1 MSLPLPALL
10 AALGQAQGAKVAP
23 MLEGSYAGGEAGT
36 IALLLILLAQ
46 DAATLPERTAR
57 ETAAMAALLGRD
69 GSHRELLAAL
79 ADRHAALDAAGEGRG
94 PEARAILSFLVEM
107 ADAGVMAMPAR

>member
-36 IALLLILLAQ
+36 IALLLLLLAQ
-46 DAATLPERTAR
+46 DAATLPARVAR
-57 ETAAMAALLGRD
+57 ETEAMAALLGRE
-69 GSHRELLAAL
+69 GGHAELLVAL
-79 ADRHAALDAAGEGRG
+79 AERHAKLDGAGEGRSA
-94 PEARAILSFLVEM
+94 EARAILAFLVEM